1 MTLLMPEININLL
14 EPQQKQQKK
23 QRYWLWAGLAT
34 IFLIAII
41 VISAIL
47 FGNEPNNANPA
58 NPEKPGILRQIK
70 NLILSSDR
78 QLKGEKDDRINTL
91 LLGMGGAG
99 HDGAFLTD
107 TIIIISLKPSTRKLA
122 LFSIPRDLLTE
133 IPGYGFR
140 RINEANAMGEL
151 QSPGHGAELA
161 KKVVEQVAGLPVH
174 YTVRVDFEGFKKVID
189 ELGGV
194 DVYIDRTFT
203 DTQFPAP
210 NYKYQTVSFA
220 KGWLKMNGQTA
231 LNYARSRHGDNGEGN
246 DFARGRRQ
254 QKILAALKDR
264 AFSFSTFFNL
274 GRLQNIF
281 ENLNAHLQADLE
293 LWEIS
298 RFYKLAKNLDYEN
311 MISRV
316 LAAGTDKD
324 PLILTQYGGASVLA
338 PRGGNYDEIKRL
350 ANNLFDLSATKNQTD
365 ATLAKPITIPAGPR
379 IQIQNGTWFLGLAA
393 LAKTDLEQKGIT
405 IESVANAKQRNYE
418 KTIIYD
424 FSQGKFA
431 PAINKLKEELNAEI
445 SAEAP
450 ADLSGE
456 PLPDILIIIGKD
468 KAQSSNAQL
477 IQTNTTL

>member
-1 MTLLMPEININLL
+1 MPEININLL
-14 EPQQKQQKK
+14 EPQQTEQKK
-23 QRYWLWAGLAT
+23 RRYWLWVGLA
-34 IFLIAII
+34 IFFLIVAT
-41 VISAIL
+41 VISALL
-47 FGNEPNNANPA
+47 FGGEPSDANQP

-78 QLKGEKDDRINTL
+78 KLKGEKDDRINTL

-99 HDGAFLTD
+99 HDGAWLTD
-107 TIIIISLKPSTRKLA
+107 TIILISLKPSTNKIA
-122 LFSIPRDLLTE
+122 LLSIPRDLLTE

-151 QSPGHGAELA
+151 QSHGQGAELA
-161 KKVVEQVAGLPVH
+161 KKVVENVIGLPIH
-174 YTVRVDFEGFKKVID
+174 YTVRVDFEGFIKVID

-194 DVYIDRTFT
+194 DVYVDRTFI

-210 NYKYQTVSFA
+210 NYKFQTISFE
-220 KGWLKMNGQTA
+220 KGWKKMDGQTA
-231 LNYARSRHGDNGEGN
+231 LDYARSRHGNNGEGN

-254 QKILAALKDR
+254 QKILAALKEK

-274 GRLQNIF
+274 GHLQNIF
-281 ENLNAHLQADLE
+281 ENLNAHLQTDLE

-298 RFYKLAKNLDYEN
+298 RFYKMAKNLDYEN

-316 LAAGTDKD
+316 LSAGTDQD
-324 PLILTQYGGASVLA
+324 PLVETNYNGAAVLA
-338 PRGGNYDEIKRL
+338 PRAGNYDEIKRL
-350 ANNLFDLSATKNQTD
+350 ANNLFDISLIKTPQDTI
-365 ATLAKPITIPAGPR
+365 AKTPAVPAGPR

-393 LAKTDLEQKGIT
+393 LAKTDLEQKGIV
-405 IESVANAKQRNYE
+405 IDSVANAKQRNYE

-424 FSQGKFA
+424 FSQGKYA
-431 PAINKLKEELNAEI
+431 AATDKLSEELNAKI
-445 SAEAP
+445 SSDAP
-450 ADLSGE
+450 TDLSDE

>member
-1 MTLLMPEININLL
+1 MPEININLL
-14 EPQQKQQKK
+14 EPQQTEQKK
-23 QRYWLWAGLAT
+23 RRYWLWFGLA
-34 IFLIAII
+34 IFFLIVVTI
-41 VISAIL
+41 ISALL
-47 FGNEPNNANPA
+47 FGGEPSDANPA
-58 NPEKPGILRQIK
+58 NSAKPGILRQIK

-78 QLKGEKDDRINTL
+78 KLKGEKDDRINTL

-107 TIIIISLKPSTRKLA
+107 TIILISLKPTTNKIA
-122 LFSIPRDLLTE
+122 LLSIPRDLLTE

-151 QSPGHGAELA
+151 QTPGQGAELA
-161 KKVVEQVAGLPVH
+161 KKVVEQTIGLPIH

-194 DVYIDRTFT
+194 DVYVDRTFT
-203 DTQFPAP
+203 DTKFPAP

-220 KGWLKMNGQTA
+220 KGWTKMDGQTA
-231 LNYARSRHGDNGEGN
+231 LDYARSRHGDNGEGN

-254 QKILAALKDR
+254 QKILAALKEK

-298 RFYKLAKNLDYEN
+298 RFYKMAKNLDYEN

-316 LAAGTDKD
+316 LSAGTDQD
-324 PLILTQYGGASVLA
+324 PLVETNYGGASVLA
-338 PRGGNYDEIKRL
+338 PRAGNYDEIKRL
-350 ANNLFDLSATKNQTD
+350 ANNLFDISLTKSQPSAPNSKTPPT
-365 ATLAKPITIPAGPR
+365 PAGPR

-393 LAKTDLEQKGIT
+393 LAKTDLEQKGIV

-424 FSQGKFA
+424 FSQGKYA
-431 PAINKLKEELNAEI
+431 TAIDKLKEELNAEI
-445 SAEAP
+445 SANATTG
-450 ADLSGE
+450 LSDE

>member
-1 MTLLMPEININLL
+1 MPEININLL
-14 EPQQKQQKK
+14 EPQQTEQKK
-23 QRYWLWAGLAT
+23 RRYWLWIGIAIFFLIVAT
-34 IFLIAII
+34 I
-41 VISAIL
+41 ISALL
-47 FGNEPNNANPA
+47 FGKEPSDANPA

-91 LLGMGGAG
+91 LLGMGGVG

-107 TIIIISLKPSTRKLA
+107 TIILISLKPSTNKIA
-122 LFSIPRDLLTE
+122 LLSIPRDLLTE

-151 QSPGHGAELA
+151 QTPGQGAELA
-161 KKVVEQVAGLPVH
+161 KKVMEQVTGLPIH
-174 YTVRVDFEGFKKVID
+174 YTVRVDFEGFIKVID

-194 DVYIDRTFT
+194 DVYVDKTFT
-203 DTQFPAP
+203 DYKFPAP
-210 NYKYQTVSFA
+210 NYKYQTISFE
-220 KGWLKMNGQTA
+220 KGWKKMDGQTA
-231 LNYARSRHGDNGEGN
+231 LDYARSRHGDNGEGN

-254 QKILAALKDR
+254 QKILAALKEK

-298 RFYKLAKNLDYEN
+298 RFYKMAKNLDYEN

-316 LAAGTDKD
+316 LSAGADND
-324 PLILTQYGGASVLA
+324 PLVETNYGGAAVLA
-338 PRGGNYDEIKRL
+338 PRAGNYDEIKRL
-350 ANNLFDLSATKNQTD
+350 ANNLFDLSVATPLSKTNIKT
-365 ATLAKPITIPAGPR
+365 PAVPTGPR

-393 LAKTDLEQKGIT
+393 LAKTDLEQKGIV
-405 IESVANAKQRNYE
+405 IESVANAKNRNYE

-431 PAINKLKEELNAEI
+431 SAISKLSEELNAEI
-445 SAEAP
+445 SANATTSLYDEP
-450 ADLSGE
+450 A
-456 PLPDILIIIGKD
+456 PDILIIIGKD

>member
-1 MTLLMPEININLL
+1 MPEININLL
-14 EPQQKQQKK
+14 EPQLTQQKK
-23 QRYWLWAGLAT
+23 RRYWLWTGLGA
-34 IFLIAII
+34 IFLIVII
-41 VISAIL
+41 IISALL
-47 FGNEPNNANPA
+47 FGGDASNTNSANL
-58 NPEKPGILRQIK
+58 EKPGILRQIK

-99 HDGAFLTD
+99 HDGAYLTD
-107 TIIIISLKPSTRKLA
+107 TIIIISLKPSTDKLA
-122 LFSIPRDLLTE
+122 LLSIPRDLLAE

-140 RINEANAMGEL
+140 RVNEANAMGEL
-151 QSPGHGAELA
+151 QSPGQGAELA
-161 KKVVEQVAGLPVH
+161 KKVVEQITGLPIH
-174 YTVRVDFEGFKKVID
+174 YTVRVDFEGFIKVID

-194 DVYIDRTFT
+194 DVYVDRTFT
-203 DTQFPAP
+203 DTKFPAP
-210 NYKYQTVSFA
+210 NYKYQTISFA
-220 KGWLKMNGQTA
+220 KGWQKMDGQTA

-254 QKILAALKDR
+254 QKILAALKEK

-281 ENLNAHLQADLE
+281 ENLNTHLQADLE

-298 RFYKLAKNLDYEN
+298 RFYKMAKNLDYEN

-316 LAAGTDKD
+316 LSAGSDQD
-324 PLILTQYGGASVLA
+324 PLVETQYGGASVLA
-338 PRGGNYDEIKRL
+338 PRAGNYEEIQRL
-350 ANNLFDLSATKNQTD
+350 ANNLFDLSAT
-365 ATLAKPITIPAGPR
+365 ATKLGAGNVKPPSTPAGPR

-393 LAKTDLEQKGIT
+393 LTKTDLEQKGIM

-418 KTIIYD
+418 KTVIYD
-424 FSQGKFA
+424 FSQGKFSST
-431 PAINKLKEELNAEI
+431 IDKLKEELGAEI
-445 SAEAP
+445 SAEKP
-450 ADLSGE
+450 ADLSDE

-477 IQTNTTL
+477 LQTNTTL

>member
-1 MTLLMPEININLL
+1 MPEININLL
-14 EPQQKQQKK
+14 EPQQIEQKK
-23 QRYWLWAGLAT
+23 RRYWLWIGIAIFFLIVAT
-34 IFLIAII
+34 I
-41 VISAIL
+41 ISALL
-47 FGNEPNNANPA
+47 FGGEPSDANPA
-58 NPEKPGILRQIK
+58 NPAKPGILRQIK

-78 QLKGEKDDRINTL
+78 QLKGEKNDRVNTL

-107 TIIIISLKPSTRKLA
+107 TIILISLKPSTNKIA
-122 LFSIPRDLLTE
+122 LLSIPRDLLTE

-151 QSPGHGAELA
+151 QSPGQGAELT
-161 KKVVEQVAGLPVH
+161 KKVVEQVTGLPIH

-194 DVYIDRTFT
+194 DVYVDRTFT
-203 DTQFPAP
+203 DYKFPAQ
-210 NYKYQTVSFA
+210 NYKYQTISFA
-220 KGWLKMNGQTA
+220 KGWKKMDGQTA

-254 QKILAALKDR
+254 QKILAALKEKT
-264 AFSFSTFFNL
+264 FSFSTFFNFS
-274 GRLQNIF
+274 RLQNIF
-281 ENLNAHLQADLE
+281 ENLNAHLQTNLE

-298 RFYKLAKNLDYEN
+298 RFYKMAKNLDYEN

-316 LAAGTDKD
+316 LSAGSDQD
-324 PLILTQYGGASVLA
+324 PLVETNYGGASVLA
-338 PRGGNYDEIKRL
+338 PRSGNYDEIKRL
-350 ANNLFDLSATKNQTD
+350 ANSLFDIS
-365 ATLAKPITIPAGPR
+365 LAKSQPNAANSKTPPTPAGPR

-393 LAKTDLEQKGIT
+393 LAKTDLEQKGI
-405 IESVANAKQRNYE
+405 IIDSVANAKQRNYE

-424 FSQGKFA
+424 FSKGKFA
-431 PAINKLKEELNAEI
+431 SAISKLSEELNAEI
-445 SAEAP
+445 SANATIGLYDEP
-450 ADLSGE
+450 A
-456 PLPDILIIIGKD
+456 PDILIIIGKD